1 MNTWCYSEV
10 NHDDRPLC
18 AAYSLILETSFLM
31 HAEIQTQ
38 WQTDTIRDIWAF
50 ILFIDTLPQKSL
62 CSMVFPLNNFK
73 KHCSL
78 KNYKMLNTK
87 CTWNNNTRLRK
98 HQLNLY
104 LYFTNHPSYPNFRN
118 DIHFKVSKIE
128 FWCLRCHLYVKWEH
142 IVRSLVSKEWK

>member
-1 MNTWCYSEV
+1 MYILA
-10 NHDDRPLC
+10 H
-18 AAYSLILETSFLM
+18 SLNISFLM
-31 HAEIQTQ
+31 HIIIQNTM
-38 WQTDTIRDIWAF
+38 THIDTKRDIWAF

-62 CSMVFPLNNFK
+62 CRTVFPLNNFK

-87 CTWNNNTRLRK
+87 CTWNDNTRLRK

-104 LYFTNHPSYPNFRN
+104 FYFTNHPSYPNFRN

-128 FWCLRCHLYVKWEH
+128 FWCLRRHLYVKWEH
-142 IVRSLVSKEWK
+142 CSIFGF